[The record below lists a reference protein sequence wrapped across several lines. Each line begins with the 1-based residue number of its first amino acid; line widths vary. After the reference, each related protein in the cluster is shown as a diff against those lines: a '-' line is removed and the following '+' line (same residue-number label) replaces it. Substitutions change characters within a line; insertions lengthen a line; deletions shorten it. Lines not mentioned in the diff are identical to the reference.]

1 MRISL
6 TQQYAVHADSRFLVR
21 HLPMKCAFSPTPFIF
36 KAKAFVSRL
45 FFIHLH
51 MQNGNATNQ
60 TVGK

>member
-1 MRISL
+1 MQISL
-6 TQQYAVHADSRFLVR
+6 TQQYAVHADRPSSVR
-21 HLPMKCAFSPTPFIF
+21 HLPMMCAFSPTPFIF

-60 TVGK
+60 TVRK

>member
-6 TQQYAVHADSRFLVR
+6 TQQYAVHADRPSSVR
-21 HLPMKCAFSPTPFIF
+21 HLPMKGAFTPAPFIF

>member
-1 MRISL
+1 MWISH
-6 TQQYAVHADSRFLVR
+6 TQQYAVHTDRLSPVR
-21 HLPMKCAFSPTPFIF
+21 YLPIKSAPLPTHFIF